1 MNICGLKGDKM
12 KKMLSL
18 LVVSILALAGCSS
31 GSGDVVSLEFQH
43 SMIEQDRIDAIQVVI
58 DKFNEENPDIEV
70 TQVPVNEDAY
80 NEKIV
85 TQGSAGQLPAVMQV
99 GKDVLGTMSEYN
111 YIDIESNNE
120 ILNKLGA
127 ENFYTGVLDLSK
139 DELGENYLMIPND
152 AWVQGVWYNKEAFT
166 DAGLD
171 APTTFDSLLEAAKAF
186 NSDDTYGIVIPSD
199 ESTFTQQVFS
209 QLALA
214 NGANIVDENGKITF
228 NSPEMVEAMNEYAEL
243 ADYSQE
249 GSVNIDQVK
258 DTFLSGKTN
267 MVFYSTYMFPA
278 LSEAGTVDSI
288 GFTPLQDK
296 DGNSV
301 AFGNPSGLT
310 VTTGLDDAENEA
322 SIKFIEYMMQPE
334 QLVQWNLM
342 TVGGGLPSRP
352 DVLNSEEYQSN
363 EVVQQM
369 SDLMPLLEES
379 LEGMVSFATVDGK
392 NFNILGPV
400 TDARIIS
407 SAINEI
413 LVHDADVQ
421 TTVDTAQ
428 TEMEEL

>member
-1 MNICGLKGDKM
+1 M
-12 KKMLSL
+12 KKILSL
-18 LVVSILALAGCSS
+18 LTIAVLVLAGCSS
-31 GSGDVVSLEFQH
+31 SGGSDEPVQLEFQH

-58 DKFNEENPDIEV
+58 DEFNAANPDIVV
-70 TQVPVNEDAY
+70 TQVPVNEDSY

-99 GKDVLGTMSEYN
+99 GKDVLGTMSQYN
-111 YIDIESNNE
+111 YIDTEANNQ
-120 ILNKLGA
+120 IMDTLGA
-127 ENFYTGVLDLSK
+127 DSFYKGVLDLSK
-139 DELGENYLMIPND
+139 DESGENYSMIPND
-152 AWVQGVWYNKEAFT
+152 AWVQGVWYNKAAFEE
-166 DAGLD
+166 AGLE
-171 APTTFDSLLEAAKAF
+171 APTTFENILAAAKEF
-186 NSDDTYGIVIPSD
+186 DSKDTYGIVIPSD

-214 NGANIVDENGKITF
+214 NGANIVDSSGNIVF

-243 ADYSQE
+243 AEYSQE

-278 LSEAGTVDSI
+278 LSEAGTVDSV

-296 DGNSV
+296 DGNPV

-310 VTTGLDDAENEA
+310 VTTGLDDNEKEA
-322 SIKFIEYMMQPE
+322 AIKFTEFMMQPE
-334 QLVQWNLM
+334 QLVKWNLM

-363 EVVQQM
+363 KVVQQM
-369 SDLMPLLEES
+369 SDIMPVLEDS
-379 LEGMVSFATVDGK
+379 LEGMVSFGTVDGK

-400 TDARIIS
+400 TDARIIAI
-407 SAINEI
+407 AINQI

-421 TTVDTAQ
+421 ATVDNAQ
-428 TEMEEL
+428 AEMEAL

>member
-1 MNICGLKGDKM
+1 M
-12 KKMLSL
+12 KKILSL
-18 LVVSILALAGCSS
+18 LIVCVLALAGCS
-31 GSGDVVSLEFQH
+31 GGGTGEPVQIEFQH
-43 SMIEQDRIDAIQVVI
+43 SMIEQERIDAIQVLI
-58 DKFNEENPDIEV
+58 DDFNAANPDIVV

-111 YIDIESNNE
+111 YIDTEANNT
-120 ILNKLGA
+120 IMSKLG
-127 ENFYTGVLDLSK
+127 EDNFYKGVLELSK
-139 DELGENYLMIPND
+139 DESGDNYLMVPND
-152 AWVQGVWYNKEAFT
+152 AWVQGIWYNKAAFEE
-166 DAGLD
+166 AGLE
-171 APTTFDSLLEAAKAF
+171 APTNYDNILAAAKAF
-186 NSDDTYGIVIPSD
+186 NTDDTYGIVLPSD

-214 NGANIVDENGKITF
+214 NGANIVDSSGAVTF
-228 NSPEMVEAMNEYAEL
+228 NTPEMTEALNQYAEL
-243 ADYSQE
+243 ANYSQE

-288 GFTPLQDK
+288 GFTPLMDSE
-296 DGNSV
+296 NNPV

-310 VTTGLDDAENEA
+310 VTTGLEDAEKDA
-322 SIKFIEYMMQPE
+322 AVKFTEYMMEPE
-334 QLVQWNLM
+334 QLVDWNLM

-352 DVLNSEEYQSN
+352 DVLNSEEYQAN
-363 EVVQQM
+363 DVVKQM
-369 SDLMPLLEES
+369 ADFMPLLEDS
-379 LEGMVSFATVDGK
+379 LEGMVSFGTVEGK

-407 SAINEI
+407 TAINKI
-413 LVHDADVQ
+413 VVHDADVTETIQ
-421 TTVDTAQ
+421 DAQ
-428 TEMEEL
+428 AEMEAL

>member
-1 MNICGLKGDKM
+1 M

-31 GSGDVVSLEFQH
+31 GSGEVVNLEFQH

-58 DKFNEENPDIEV
+58 DQFNEENPDIEV

-111 YIDIESNNE
+111 YIDVDSNNE
-120 ILNKLGA
+120 ILNQLGA
-127 ENFYTGVLDLSK
+127 DNFYTGVLDLSK
-139 DELGENYLMIPND
+139 DESGENYLMIPND
-152 AWVQGVWYNKEAFT
+152 AWVQGIWYNKEAFA
-166 DAGLD
+166 DAGLN
-171 APTTFDSLLEAAKAF
+171 APTTFDSILKAAETF

-214 NGANIVDENGKITF
+214 NGANIVDENGEITF

-310 VTTGLDDAENEA
+310 VTTGLDEAEKEA
-322 SIKFIEYMMQPE
+322 SVKFIKYMMQPE

-369 SDLMPLLEES
+369 SDFMPLLEES
-379 LEGMVSFATVDGK
+379 LEGMVSFGTVDGK
-392 NFNILGPV
+392 NFNVLGPV

-421 TTVDTAQ
+421 ETVDAAQ